1 MRVIYPQRPTY
12 ILGAASVGGHRE
24 SMGQIGGLFDIT
36 TADDRFGMATWE
48 EAESEIQRLATETVL
63 KKCRM
68 SPADVACMFA
78 GDLLNQCVA
87 SVYGLI
93 DFGVPLFGIFG
104 ACSTAAEGL
113 ILASLATNA
122 LNGPCTVTVSS
133 HNCSAERQFRFPVE
147 YGALRTPTSQWT
159 VTGGASFIVGTEC
172 SEPLAEIRALCPGR
186 MRDSG
191 ITDANNIGAAMAPA
205 AADTYLAYFKETG
218 ESPEDHDYIF
228 TGDLGAEGSDL
239 FKLIMAENGYPDI
252 KNHRDCGLLIYDPRD
267 ADIKCGGS
275 GCGCSAAVLSSLILP
290 DLKRGRLKNV
300 LFAATG
306 ALMNAATVQQGNT
319 VPGICHLVKLCSTG
333 G

>member
-1 MRVIYPQRPTY
+1 MRVLRPTVTPY
-12 ILGAASVGGHRE
+12 IMGCASVGGNKERK
-24 SMGQIGGLFDIT
+24 GQLGDLFDIT
-36 TADDRFGMATWE
+36 YTDDRFGKDTWE
-48 EAESEIQRLATETVL
+48 EAESEIQRLSLTKAME
-63 KKCRM
+63 KCNI
-68 SPADVACMFA
+68 SEKDIGCMFA

-87 SVYGLI
+87 SVFGLLDYKI
-93 DFGVPLFGIFG
+93 PLFGIFG

-113 ILASLATNA
+113 ILASLSVNA
-122 LNGPCTVTVSS
+122 GIDLCSVSVSS
-133 HNCSAERQFRFPVE
+133 HNCSAERQFRYPVE

-159 VTGGASFIVGTEC
+159 VTGGASFIVGCRKENA
-172 SEPLAEIRALCPGR
+172 LAEIKAVCPGI
-186 MRDSG
+186 MCDSG
-191 ITDANNIGAAMAPA
+191 ITDANNMGAAMAPA
-205 AADTYLAYFKETG
+205 AADTFIAYFNETG
-218 ESPEDHDYIF
+218 ESPEDFDYIF

-239 FKLIMAENGYPDI
+239 FRLLMAENGYPNI
-252 KNHRDCGLLIYDPRD
+252 ANHRDCGLLIYDPRD
-267 ADIKCGGS
+267 EDIKCGGS